1 MIGGQ
6 ASRPDP
12 QDIIHYPQIS
22 AILPPMKRLGIL
34 GGGQL
39 AQMLALA
46 SLRMGIKTRVYA
58 EPGSESAASVCPD
71 TVYGEYADVKS
82 LGIFLDSVDVAIF
95 ESEFIPT
102 KYLRDFKNVEFLPS
116 LNCIEILQNKLS
128 QKKLISGLS
137 SPKFLEC
144 TESKEIFLQKC
155 SEEFNGKCVLKW
167 ATLGYDGKGV
177 KICRT
182 KDEIMNSSD
191 FCDQV
196 LKRNGGLFA
205 EELIEFERE
214 LACIGV
220 RDKNGVT
227 KTYPVVVSE
236 QDNGICSKVFGPA
249 DEIGVAN
256 TTTSRVSEIVKEIGE
271 RAEIIGAFGV
281 EFFEKNGEVFINEI
295 APRVHNTG
303 HYTQDAAFTSQFENH
318 VRAVLGLPLGL
329 TLVHSSFIMLNIL
342 GEKGEFNYPKLSSN
356 FHLHWYNKS
365 EHKLRRKLGHINGTG
380 KIEDL
385 KREISAFKLFK

>member
-1 MIGGQ
+1 
-6 ASRPDP
+6 
-12 QDIIHYPQIS
+12 
-22 AILPPMKRLGIL
+22 MKTLGIL

-58 EPGSESAASVCPD
+58 EIGSESAASVCPD
-71 TVYGEYADVKS
+71 TIFGEYSDLKS
-82 LGIFLDSVDVAIF
+82 LGVFLDSVDVAIF

-128 QKKLISGLS
+128 QKKLISGLP
-137 SPKFLEC
+137 SPGFLEC
-144 TESKEIFLQKC
+144 TESKESFLQKC
-155 SEEFNGKCVLKW
+155 SETFNGKCVLKW

-182 KDEIMNSSD
+182 KDEVMSSIE
-191 FCDQV
+191 FCDLV

-205 EELIEFERE
+205 EELIEFDRE
-214 LACIGV
+214 LACVGV
-220 RDKNGVT
+220 RDKDG
-227 KTYPVVVSE
+227 KCETYPVVVSE
-236 QDNGICSKVFGPA
+236 QDNGICFRVYGPAEQVGVPEKTTSKV
-249 DEIGVAN
+249 
-256 TTTSRVSEIVKEIGE
+256 REIVKEIGE

-303 HYTQDAAFTSQFENH
+303 HYTQDACFTSQFENH
-318 VRAVLGLPLGL
+318 IRAVLGLPLGL
-329 TLVHSSFIMLNIL
+329 TAAHTPFMMLNIL
-342 GEKGEFNYPKLSSN
+342 GEAGDFSYPKLSSN
-356 FHLHWYNKS
+356 LHLHWYNKS

-380 KIEDL
+380 DILDL
-385 KREISAFKLFK
+385 KRELSSLKLFK